1 LKPKSIHEDIEK
13 FKPKGVEYIP
23 YKSLI
28 EKNKNNFNKM
38 EIKGMTLKSVI
49 IIVLVAIAKAV
60 LSIWFDENTTT
71 QIVEVLQQ
79 VLNALF
85 GVAVGTAIYGIRRRI
100 E

>member
-1 LKPKSIHEDIEK
+1 MKPKSIHEDIEQL
-13 FKPKGVEYIP
+13 KPKGVEYIP

-28 EKNKNNFNKM
+28 EKNKNKFNKM

-49 IIVLVAIAKAV
+49 VIVLVAIVQAV

-71 QIVEVLQQ
+71 QIVQVIQQ

-85 GVAVGTAIYGIRRRI
+85 GVAVGTALYGIRRRV
-100 E
+100 